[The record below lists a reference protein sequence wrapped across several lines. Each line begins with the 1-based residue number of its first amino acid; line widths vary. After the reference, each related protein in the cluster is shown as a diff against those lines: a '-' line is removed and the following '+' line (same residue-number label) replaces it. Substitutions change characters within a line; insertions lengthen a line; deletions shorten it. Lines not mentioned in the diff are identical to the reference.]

1 MCVPILKGQTEKH
14 TRLDEFLME
23 KKKIWNIAKTLL
35 KISITVLSLY
45 LVSRKVDFKD
55 LKDAFEESNPLFL
68 FLAFLAFVISQVI
81 SSSRLNT
88 FFKGIG
94 LKISEIYNFKIYLL
108 GMFYNL
114 FLPGGIGGD
123 GYKIFLLRKKFE
135 IKGRRLF
142 QAIFFDR
149 LSGLWALG
157 LINATLLIFIPNLG
171 IPNWAPV
178 LVVALGTVAYY
189 IIMSKFFGDYSKRFG
204 LAHLKAL
211 MVQSMQV
218 VSVIFLLYA
227 LNFEGKFSPYLFM
240 FLMSSL
246 VAIFPF
252 TVGGLG
258 ARELVFLYGA
268 QYFQMDQHVAV
279 IISLLFYCISALLSF
294 SGIYFVF
301 HPQKIGVNKIELK
314 QDLEIEK

>member
-1 MCVPILKGQTEKH
+1 
-14 TRLDEFLME
+14 ME
-23 KKKIWNIAKTLL
+23 KKKIWNVLKTLL
-35 KISITVLSLY
+35 KISITGLSLY
-45 LVSRKVDFKD
+45 LVSRKVEFND
-55 LKDAFEESNPLFL
+55 LKDAFEKSNPIFL
-68 FLAFLAFVISQVI
+68 FLAFIAFVISQLI

-88 FFKGIG
+88 FFKCIG
-94 LKISEIYNFKIYLL
+94 LKISETYNFKIYLL

-123 GYKIFLLRKKFE
+123 GYKIFLLKKNFE
-135 IKGRRLF
+135 IKGRRLL

-157 LINATLLIFIPNLG
+157 LINATLVIFIPYLG
-171 IPNWAPV
+171 VPNWVPV
-178 LVVALGTVAYY
+178 LVVAIGTIAYY
-189 IIMSKFFGDYSKRFG
+189 MIMRKFFSDYSTYFV
-204 LAHLKAL
+204 LSHIKAL

-218 VSVIFLLYA
+218 ISVILILYA

-240 FLMSSL
+240 FLVSSL

-258 ARELVFLYGA
+258 ARELVFVYGA
-268 QYFQMDQHVAV
+268 QYFEMDQHLAV

-301 HPQKIGVNKIELK
+301 NPQKIAVNKI
-314 QDLEIEK
+314 DLN

>member
-1 MCVPILKGQTEKH
+1 
-14 TRLDEFLME
+14 
-23 KKKIWNIAKTLL
+23 
-35 KISITVLSLY
+35 
-45 LVSRKVDFKD
+45 
-55 LKDAFEESNPLFL
+55 
-68 FLAFLAFVISQVI
+68 
-81 SSSRLNT
+81 
-88 FFKGIG
+88 
-94 LKISEIYNFKIYLL
+94 LL

-157 LINATLLIFIPNLG
+157 LIISALVIFIPHLG
-171 IPNWAPV
+171 IPNWVPV
-178 LVVALGTVAYY
+178 LVISTGTVAYY
-189 IIMSKFFGDYSKRFG
+189 AVMRKFFSDYSKQFV
-204 LAHLKAL
+204 LSHIKAL

-218 VSVIFLLYA
+218 ISVILLLYA

-240 FLMSSL
+240 FLISSL

-258 ARELVFLYGA
+258 ARELVFVYGA
-268 QYFQMDQHVAV
+268 QYFQMDQHLAV

-301 HPQKIGVNKIELK
+301 HPQKIGVNKIDLK
-314 QDLEIEK
+314 QDIEIEK

>member
-1 MCVPILKGQTEKH
+1 
-14 TRLDEFLME
+14 ME

-35 KISITVLSLY
+35 KISITGLSLY
-45 LVSRKVDFKD
+45 LVSRKVEFND
-55 LKDAFEESNPLFL
+55 LKDAFDKSNPVFL
-68 FLAFLAFVISQVI
+68 FLAFIAFVISQLI

-94 LKISEIYNFKIYLL
+94 LKISETYNFKIYLL

-157 LINATLLIFIPNLG
+157 LIISALVIFIPHLG
-171 IPNWAPV
+171 IPNWIPV
-178 LVVALGTVAYY
+178 LVVATGTLAYY
-189 IIMSKFFGDYSKRFG
+189 AVMRKFFNDYSKQFV
-204 LAHLKAL
+204 LSHIKAL

-218 VSVIFLLYA
+218 ISVILLLYA

-240 FLMSSL
+240 FLVSSL

-258 ARELVFLYGA
+258 ARELVFVYGA
-268 QYFQMDQHVAV
+268 QYFQMDQHLAV

-301 HPQKIGVNKIELK
+301 HPQKIGVNKIDLK
-314 QDLEIEK
+314 EDIEVETR

>member
-1 MCVPILKGQTEKH
+1 
-14 TRLDEFLME
+14 ME
-23 KKKIWNIAKTLL
+23 KKKIWNITKTLL
-35 KISITVLSLY
+35 KISITGLSLY
-45 LVSRKVDFKD
+45 LVSREVEFND
-55 LKDAFEESNPLFL
+55 LKDAFDKSNPIFL
-68 FLAFLAFVISQVI
+68 FLAFIAFVISQLI

-94 LKISEIYNFKIYLL
+94 LKISETYNFKIYLL

-157 LINATLLIFIPNLG
+157 LIISALVIFIPHLG
-171 IPNWAPV
+171 IPNWVPV
-178 LVVALGTVAYY
+178 LVVAAGTVAYY
-189 IIMSKFFGDYSKRFG
+189 AVMRKFFSDYSKQFV
-204 LAHLKAL
+204 LSHIKAL

-218 VSVIFLLYA
+218 ISVILLLYA

-240 FLMSSL
+240 FLISSL

-258 ARELVFLYGA
+258 ARELVFVYGA
-268 QYFQMDQHVAV
+268 QYFQMDQHLAV

-301 HPQKIGVNKIELK
+301 HPQKIGVNKIDLK
-314 QDLEIEK
+314 QDIEVEK

>member
-1 MCVPILKGQTEKH
+1 
-14 TRLDEFLME
+14 
-23 KKKIWNIAKTLL
+23 
-35 KISITVLSLY
+35 
-45 LVSRKVDFKD
+45 VSRKVEFND
-55 LKDAFEESNPLFL
+55 LKDAFEESNPIFL
-68 FLAFLAFVISQVI
+68 LLAFIAFVISQLI

-94 LKISEIYNFKIYLL
+94 LKISETYNFKIYLL

-123 GYKIFLLRKKFE
+123 GYKIFLLRKKFA

-157 LINATLLIFIPNLG
+157 LINATLVIFIPHLG
-171 IPNWAPV
+171 IPNWVPV
-178 LVVALGTVAYY
+178 LVVAIGTIAYFV
-189 IIMSKFFGDYSKRFG
+189 IMRKFFSDYSKNFG
-204 LAHLKAL
+204 LSHLKAL

-218 VSVIFLLYA
+218 ISVILLLYA

-258 ARELVFLYGA
+258 ARELVFVYGA
-268 QYFQMDQHVAV
+268 QYFQMDQHLAV

-301 HPQKIGVNKIELK
+301 NPQKIGVNKIDLK
-314 QDLEIEK
+314 EEIEMGDGRY

>member
-1 MCVPILKGQTEKH
+1 
-14 TRLDEFLME
+14 ME
-23 KKKIWNIAKTLL
+23 KKKIWNITKTLL
-35 KISITVLSLY
+35 KISITGLSLY
-45 LVSRKVDFKD
+45 LVSRKVEFKD
-55 LKDAFEESNPLFL
+55 LKDAFDKSNPVFL
-68 FLAFLAFVISQVI
+68 FLAFIAFVISQLI

-94 LKISEIYNFKIYLL
+94 LKISETYNFKIYLL

-157 LINATLLIFIPNLG
+157 LIISALVIFIPNLG
-171 IPNWAPV
+171 IPNWVPV
-178 LVVALGTVAYY
+178 LVVAAGTIAYY
-189 IIMSKFFGDYSKRFG
+189 AVMRKFFRDYSKQFVFS
-204 LAHLKAL
+204 HFKAL

-218 VSVIFLLYA
+218 ISVILLLYA

-240 FLMSSL
+240 FLVSSL

-258 ARELVFLYGA
+258 ARELVFVYGA
-268 QYFQMDQHVAV
+268 QYFQMDQHLAV

-301 HPQKIGVNKIELK
+301 HPQKIGVNKIDLK
-314 QDLEIEK
+314 QDIEVEK

>member
-1 MCVPILKGQTEKH
+1 
-14 TRLDEFLME
+14 ME
-23 KKKIWNIAKTLL
+23 KKKIWNIVKTLL
-35 KISITVLSLY
+35 KISITGLSLY
-45 LVSRKVDFKD
+45 LVSRKVEFND
-55 LKDAFEESNPLFL
+55 LKDAFEKSNPLFL
-68 FLAFLAFVISQVI
+68 FLAFIAFVISQVI

-94 LKISEIYNFKIYLL
+94 LNISETYNFKIYLL

-123 GYKIFLLRKKFE
+123 GYKIFLLRKKFK

-142 QAIFFDR
+142 QAVFFDR
-149 LSGLWALG
+149 LTGLWALG
-157 LINATLLIFIPNLG
+157 LINATLIIFIPQLG
-171 IPNWAPV
+171 IPIWAPV
-178 LVVALGTVAYY
+178 LVVTIGTIAYY
-189 IIMSKFFGDYSKRFG
+189 VIMRKFFSDYSKYFA
-204 LAHLKAL
+204 LSHLKAL

-218 VSVIFLLYA
+218 VSVILLLYA

-240 FLMSSL
+240 FLISSL

-258 ARELVFLYGA
+258 ARELVFVYGA
-268 QYFQMDQHVAV
+268 QYFELDQHLAV

-294 SGIYFVF
+294 SGIYYVF
-301 HPQKIGVNKIELK
+301 NPQKIGVNKIDLK
-314 QDLEIEK
+314 EEIEMGDGK

>member
-1 MCVPILKGQTEKH
+1 M
-14 TRLDEFLME
+14 D
-23 KKKIWNIAKTLL
+23 KKKSWNIVKLLL
-35 KISITVLSLY
+35 KISVTGLSLY
-45 LVSRKVDFKD
+45 LVSKKVEIND
-55 LKDAFEESNPLFL
+55 LKEAFSKSNPIFLLF
-68 FLAFLAFVISQVI
+68 AFIAFVISQII

-94 LKISEIYNFKIYLL
+94 LNISEVFNFKIYLL

-123 GYKIFLLRKKFE
+123 GYKIFLLRKKFA

-157 LINATLLIFIPNLG
+157 LITSALVIFIPYLG

-178 LVVALGTVAYY
+178 TIVIIGTVIYSL
-189 IIMSKFFGDYSKRFG
+189 IMRRYFQDYSRNFIFT
-204 LAHLKAL
+204 HIKAL
-211 MVQSMQV
+211 LVQSMQIV
-218 VSVIFLLYA
+218 AVIMLLYA
-227 LNFEGKFSPYLFM
+227 LNFDGKFSPYLLM
-240 FLMSSL
+240 FLLSSL

-258 ARELVFLYGA
+258 ARELVFVYGA
-268 QYFQMDQHVAV
+268 QFFQMDQHLAV
-279 IISLLFYCISALLSF
+279 IISLLFYCISAILSF

-301 HPQKIGVNKIELK
+301 HPQELGEKKIELN
-314 QDLEIEK
+314 QDLDID

>member
-1 MCVPILKGQTEKH
+1 
-14 TRLDEFLME
+14 ME
-23 KKKIWNIAKTLL
+23 KKKIWNITKTLL
-35 KISITVLSLY
+35 KISITGLSLY
-45 LVSRKVDFKD
+45 LVSRKVEFND
-55 LKDAFEESNPLFL
+55 LKDAFDKSNPIFL
-68 FLAFLAFVISQVI
+68 FLAFIAFVISQLI

-94 LKISEIYNFKIYLL
+94 LKISETYNFKIYLL

-157 LINATLLIFIPNLG
+157 LIISALVIFIPHLG
-171 IPNWAPV
+171 IPNWVPV
-178 LVVALGTVAYY
+178 LVVAAGTVAYY
-189 IIMSKFFGDYSKRFG
+189 AVMRKFFSDYSKQFVVS
-204 LAHLKAL
+204 HFKAL

-218 VSVIFLLYA
+218 ISVILLLYA

-240 FLMSSL
+240 FLISSL

-258 ARELVFLYGA
+258 ARELVFVYGA
-268 QYFQMDQHVAV
+268 QYFQMDQHLAV

-301 HPQKIGVNKIELK
+301 HPQKIGVNKIDLK
-314 QDLEIEK
+314 EDIEIEK

>member
-1 MCVPILKGQTEKH
+1 
-14 TRLDEFLME
+14 ME
-23 KKKIWNIAKTLL
+23 KKKIWNILKTLL
-35 KISITVLSLY
+35 KISITGLSLY
-45 LVSRKVDFKD
+45 LVSRKVEFND
-55 LKDAFEESNPLFL
+55 LKDAFDTSNPIFL
-68 FLAFLAFVISQVI
+68 FLAFIAFVISQLI

-94 LKISEIYNFKIYLL
+94 LKISETYNFKIYLL

-157 LINATLLIFIPNLG
+157 LIISALVIFIPYLG
-171 IPNWAPV
+171 IPNWVPI
-178 LVVALGTVAYY
+178 LVVGIGTPAYFVV
-189 IIMSKFFGDYSKRFG
+189 MRRFFSDYSKQFV
-204 LAHLKAL
+204 LSHIKAL

-218 VSVIFLLYA
+218 ISVILLLYA

-240 FLMSSL
+240 FLISSL

-258 ARELVFLYGA
+258 ARELVFVYGA
-268 QYFQMDQHVAV
+268 QFFQMDQHLAV

-301 HPQKIGVNKIELK
+301 HPQKIGVNKIDLK
-314 QDLEIEK
+314 QDIEIEK

>member
-1 MCVPILKGQTEKH
+1 
-14 TRLDEFLME
+14 ME
-23 KKKIWNIAKTLL
+23 KKKIWNILKTLL
-35 KISITVLSLY
+35 KISITGLSLY
-45 LVSRKVDFKD
+45 LVSRKVEFND
-55 LKDAFEESNPLFL
+55 LKDAFDKSNPAFL
-68 FLAFLAFVISQVI
+68 FLAFIAFVISQVI

-94 LKISEIYNFKIYLL
+94 LKVSETYNFKIYLL

-157 LINATLLIFIPNLG
+157 LIISTLVIFIPHLG
-171 IPNWAPV
+171 IPNWIPV
-178 LVVALGTVAYY
+178 LVVAMGTIIYY
-189 IIMSKFFGDYSKRFG
+189 VVMRKFFSDYSKQFA
-204 LAHLKAL
+204 LSHLKAL
-211 MVQSMQV
+211 MVQSMQI
-218 VSVIFLLYA
+218 VSVILLLYA

-240 FLMSSL
+240 FLVSSL

-258 ARELVFLYGA
+258 ARELVFVYGA
-268 QYFQMDQHVAV
+268 QYFQMDQHLAV

-301 HPQKIGVNKIELK
+301 HPQKIGVNKINLK
-314 QDLEIEK
+314 ENIEIEK

>member
-1 MCVPILKGQTEKH
+1 
-14 TRLDEFLME
+14 ME
-23 KKKIWNIAKTLL
+23 KKKIWNIVKTLL
-35 KISITVLSLY
+35 KISITGLSLY
-45 LVSRKVDFKD
+45 LVSRKVEFND
-55 LKDAFEESNPLFL
+55 LKDAFEKSNPLFL
-68 FLAFLAFVISQVI
+68 FLAFIAFVISQVI

-94 LKISEIYNFKIYLL
+94 LNISETYNFKIYLL

-123 GYKIFLLRKKFE
+123 GYKIFLLRKKFK

-149 LSGLWALG
+149 LTGLWALG
-157 LINATLLIFIPNLG
+157 LINATLIIFIPQLS

-178 LVVALGTVAYY
+178 LVVTIGTIAYY
-189 IIMSKFFGDYSKRFG
+189 VIMRKFFSDYSKYFA
-204 LAHLKAL
+204 LSHLKAL

-218 VSVIFLLYA
+218 VSVILLMYA

-240 FLMSSL
+240 FLISSL

-258 ARELVFLYGA
+258 ARELVFVYGA
-268 QYFQMDQHVAV
+268 QYFQMDQHLAV

-294 SGIYFVF
+294 SGIYYVF
-301 HPQKIGVNKIELK
+301 NPQKIGVNKIDLK
-314 QDLEIEK
+314 EEIEM

>member
-1 MCVPILKGQTEKH
+1 
-14 TRLDEFLME
+14 ME
-23 KKKIWNIAKTLL
+23 KKKIWNVLKTLL
-35 KISITVLSLY
+35 KISITGLSLY
-45 LVSRKVDFKD
+45 LVSRKVEFND
-55 LKDAFEESNPLFL
+55 LKDAFEKSNPIFL
-68 FLAFLAFVISQVI
+68 FLAFIAFVISQLI

-94 LKISEIYNFKIYLL
+94 LKISETYNFKIYLL
-108 GMFYNL
+108 GKFYNL

-123 GYKIFLLRKKFE
+123 GYKIFLLKKNFE
-135 IKGRRLF
+135 IKGRRLL

-157 LINATLLIFIPNLG
+157 LINATLVIFIPYLG
-171 IPNWAPV
+171 VPNWVPV
-178 LVVALGTVAYY
+178 LVVAIGTIAYY
-189 IIMSKFFGDYSKRFG
+189 MIMRKFFSDYSTYFV
-204 LAHLKAL
+204 LSHIKAL

-218 VSVIFLLYA
+218 ISVILILYA

-240 FLMSSL
+240 FLVSSL

-258 ARELVFLYGA
+258 ARELVFVYGA
-268 QYFQMDQHVAV
+268 QYFEMDQHLAV

-301 HPQKIGVNKIELK
+301 NPQKIAVNKI
-314 QDLEIEK
+314 DLN

>member
-1 MCVPILKGQTEKH
+1 M
-14 TRLDEFLME
+14 D
-23 KKKIWNIAKTLL
+23 KKKIWNIVKLLL
-35 KISITVLSLY
+35 KISVTGLSLY
-45 LVSRKVDFKD
+45 LVSKKVEISD
-55 LKDAFEESNPLFL
+55 LKEAFSKSNPIYL
-68 FLAFLAFVISQVI
+68 FLAFIAFVISQMI

-94 LKISEIYNFKIYLL
+94 LNISEIFNFKIYLL

-157 LINATLLIFIPNLG
+157 LIISALVIFIPYLG
-171 IPNWAPV
+171 IPNGVPV
-178 LVVALGTVAYY
+178 IVVALGTVIYFLV
-189 IIMSKFFGDYSKRFG
+189 MRRFFKDYSHRFI
-204 LAHLKAL
+204 LTHIKAL
-211 MVQSMQV
+211 LVQSMQV
-218 VSVIFLLYA
+218 VAVILLLYA
-227 LNFEGKFSPYLFM
+227 LNFNGKFSPYLFM
-240 FLMSSL
+240 FLISSL

-258 ARELVFLYGA
+258 ARELVFVYGA
-268 QYFQMDQHVAV
+268 QYFHMDQHLAV
-279 IISLLFYCISALLSF
+279 IISLLFYCISAILSF

-301 HPQKIGVNKIELK
+301 HPQEIGVKKIELK
-314 QDLEIEK
+314 QDIEIE

>member
-1 MCVPILKGQTEKH
+1 
-14 TRLDEFLME
+14 ME
-23 KKKIWNIAKTLL
+23 KKKIWNITKTLL
-35 KISITVLSLY
+35 KISITGLSLY
-45 LVSRKVDFKD
+45 LVSRKVEFND
-55 LKDAFEESNPLFL
+55 LKDAFDKSNPIFL
-68 FLAFLAFVISQVI
+68 LLAFIAFVISQLI

-94 LKISEIYNFKIYLL
+94 LKISETYNFKIYLL

-157 LINATLLIFIPNLG
+157 LIISALVIFIPHLG
-171 IPNWAPV
+171 IPNWVPV
-178 LVVALGTVAYY
+178 LVVAAGTVVYY
-189 IIMSKFFGDYSKRFG
+189 AVMRKFFSDYSKQFV
-204 LAHLKAL
+204 LSHIKAL

-218 VSVIFLLYA
+218 ISVILLLYA

-240 FLMSSL
+240 FLISSL

-258 ARELVFLYGA
+258 ARELVFVYGA
-268 QYFQMDQHVAV
+268 QYFQMDQHLAV

-301 HPQKIGVNKIELK
+301 HPQKIGVNKIDLK
-314 QDLEIEK
+314 EDIEIEK

>member
-1 MCVPILKGQTEKH
+1 
-14 TRLDEFLME
+14 ME
-23 KKKIWNIAKTLL
+23 KKKIWNITKTLL
-35 KISITVLSLY
+35 KISITGLSLY
-45 LVSRKVDFKD
+45 LVSRKVEFND
-55 LKDAFEESNPLFL
+55 LKDAFDKSNPIFL
-68 FLAFLAFVISQVI
+68 FLAFIAFVISQLI

-94 LKISEIYNFKIYLL
+94 LKISETYNFKIYLL

-157 LINATLLIFIPNLG
+157 LIISALVIFIPHLG
-171 IPNWAPV
+171 IPSWVPV
-178 LVVALGTVAYY
+178 LVVAAGTVAYY
-189 IIMSKFFGDYSKRFG
+189 AVMRKFFSDYSKQF
-204 LAHLKAL
+204 LLSHIKAL

-218 VSVIFLLYA
+218 ISVILLLYA

-240 FLMSSL
+240 FLISSL

-258 ARELVFLYGA
+258 ARELVFVYGA
-268 QYFQMDQHVAV
+268 QYFQMDQHLAV

-301 HPQKIGVNKIELK
+301 HPQKIGVNKIDLK
-314 QDLEIEK
+314 QDIEVEK

>member
-1 MCVPILKGQTEKH
+1 
-14 TRLDEFLME
+14 ME
-23 KKKIWNIAKTLL
+23 KKKIWNIAKLLL
-35 KISITVLSLY
+35 KISITGLSLY
-45 LVSRKVDFKD
+45 LVFKKVEFND
-55 LKDAFEESNPLFL
+55 LKDAFSKSNPVFL
-68 FLAFLAFVISQVI
+68 FLAFIAFVISQVI

-94 LKISEIYNFKIYLL
+94 LKISEVFNFKIYLL

-123 GYKIFLLRKKFE
+123 GYKIFILRKEFE
-135 IKGRRLF
+135 IKGRKLF

-157 LINATLLIFIPNLG
+157 LIISTLVIFIPHLG
-171 IPNWAPV
+171 IPNWIPV

-189 IIMSKFFGDYSKRFG
+189 AVMRKFFNDFSNKFI
-204 LAHLKAL
+204 LTHIKAL

-218 VSVIFLLYA
+218 VSVILLLFA
-227 LNFEGKFSPYLFM
+227 LNFDGKFSPYLFM
-240 FLMSSL
+240 FLVSSL

-258 ARELVFLYGA
+258 ARELVFVYGA
-268 QYFQMDQHVAV
+268 QYFHMDEHLAV

-301 HPQKIGVNKIELK
+301 HPREIGLNKVELN
-314 QDLEIEK
+314 QEIEIKQ

>member
-1 MCVPILKGQTEKH
+1 M
-14 TRLDEFLME
+14 D
-23 KKKIWNIAKTLL
+23 KKKIWNILKILL
-35 KISITVLSLY
+35 KISITGLSLY
-45 LVSRKVDFKD
+45 LVSKKVEFND
-55 LKDAFEESNPLFL
+55 LKEAFNKSNPVFL
-68 FLAFLAFVISQVI
+68 LLAFLAFVLSQMI

-88 FFKGIG
+88 FFRGIG
-94 LKISEIYNFKIYLL
+94 LQVSEIYNFKIYLL

-157 LINATLLIFIPNLG
+157 LIISTLVIFIPYLG
-171 IPNWAPV
+171 IPNWVPV
-178 LVVALGTVAYY
+178 LVVALGTIAYY
-189 IIMSKFFGDYSKRFG
+189 IVMKRFFRDYSHRFI
-204 LAHLKAL
+204 LTHIKAL
-211 MVQSMQV
+211 MVQSMQIV
-218 VSVIFLLYA
+218 AVILLLYA

-240 FLMSSL
+240 FLISSL

-258 ARELVFLYGA
+258 ARELVFVYGA
-268 QYFQMDQHVAV
+268 QYLQMDQHLAV

-301 HPQKIGVNKIELK
+301 HPREIGVNKIELK
-314 QDLEIEK
+314 QNIEIE

>member
-1 MCVPILKGQTEKH
+1 
-14 TRLDEFLME
+14 ME
-23 KKKIWNIAKTLL
+23 KKKIWNITKTLL
-35 KISITVLSLY
+35 KISITGLSLY
-45 LVSRKVDFKD
+45 LVSRKVEFND
-55 LKDAFEESNPLFL
+55 LKDAFDKSNPIFL
-68 FLAFLAFVISQVI
+68 FLAFIAFVISQLI

-94 LKISEIYNFKIYLL
+94 LKISETYNFKIYLL

-157 LINATLLIFIPNLG
+157 LIISALVIFIPHLG
-171 IPNWAPV
+171 IPNWVPV
-178 LVVALGTVAYY
+178 LVVAAGTVVYY
-189 IIMSKFFGDYSKRFG
+189 AVMRKFFSDYSKQFV
-204 LAHLKAL
+204 LSHTKAL

-218 VSVIFLLYA
+218 ISVILLLYA

-240 FLMSSL
+240 FLVSSL

-258 ARELVFLYGA
+258 ARELVFVYGA
-268 QYFQMDQHVAV
+268 QYFQMDQHLAV

-301 HPQKIGVNKIELK
+301 HPQKIGVNKIDLK
-314 QDLEIEK
+314 QDIEVEK